1 MLLVALLFLFYIV
14 RDVESDD
21 THSGRDTGG
30 AARTSCRS
38 EEEDMARQS
47 NTCAGNLAFLF
58 ALALI
63 AARVPAEASEEQ
75 AKTVEFNVKPG
86 GVVHTFSEG
95 IGEYECSFTY
105 ASQGG
110 TNEQWLMSVGL
121 TDDNRLFSCSVW
133 RPQGKSYLFF
143 TQFKAELKGT
153 KIEYANAYSQSA
165 AGGQSDVPLKPEE
178 FTIGE
183 STVTHKDGKFSA
195 QLSKLTVIGRTQK
208 DEL

>member
-1 MLLVALLFLFYIV
+1 
-14 RDVESDD
+14 
-21 THSGRDTGG
+21 
-30 AARTSCRS
+30 
-38 EEEDMARQS
+38 MARQS

-110 TNEQWLMSVGL
+110 TNEVSASLSLTVRLQPHITDYCGLYAKILSLFSVTQQWLMSVGL

-195 QLSKLTVIGRTQK
+195 QLSKLTVIGRTRK

>member
-1 MLLVALLFLFYIV
+1 FVL
-14 RDVESDD
+14 
-21 THSGRDTGG
+21 
-30 AARTSCRS
+30 TSPC
-38 EEEDMARQS
+38 
-47 NTCAGNLAFLF
+47 
-58 ALALI
+58 
-63 AARVPAEASEEQ
+63 VPAEASDEQ

-95 IGEYECSFTY
+95 IYECSFTY

-121 TDDNRLFSCSVW
+121 SDDNKMFSCSVW
-133 RPQGKSYLFF
+133 PQGKSYLFF

-153 KIEYANAYSQSA
+153 KIEYANAYSQAA

-183 STVTHKDGKFSA
+183 STTHKDGKFSA
-195 QLSKLTVIGRTQK
+195 QLSKLTVIGRTRH

>member
-1 MLLVALLFLFYIV
+1 
-14 RDVESDD
+14 
-21 THSGRDTGG
+21 
-30 AARTSCRS
+30 
-38 EEEDMARQS
+38 MATQ
-47 NTCAGNLAFLF
+47 NNFCAFHLAFLLVF
-58 ALALI
+58 ALT
-63 AARVPAEASEEQ
+63 AAFIPAGASSPST
-75 AKTVEFNVKPG
+75 KTVEFNVKPG

-121 TDDNRLFSCSVW
+121 SDDNTLFSCSVW

-153 KIEYANAYSQSA
+153 KIEFANAFSQTA
-165 AGGQSDVPLKPEE
+165 AGGQGDVPLKLEE

-183 STVTHKDGKFSA
+183 STVTHTEGKFSA
-195 QLSKLTVIGRTQK
+195 QLSKLTAIGRTRHV
-208 DEL
+208 EL

>member
-1 MLLVALLFLFYIV
+1 MKVH
-14 RDVESDD
+14 DVEFDD
-21 THSGRDTGG
+21 IHSGRDTG
-30 AARTSCRS
+30 AAALTSCPS

-47 NTCAGNLAFLF
+47 NTCAGGLAFLLVF
-58 ALALI
+58 VLTSPC
-63 AARVPAEASEEQ
+63 VPAEASDEQ

-121 TDDNRLFSCSVW
+121 SDDNKMFSCSVW

-153 KIEYANAYSQSA
+153 KIEYANAYSQAA

-195 QLSKLTVIGRTQK
+195 QLSKLTVIGRTRH